1 MYGIL
6 EAVLLL
12 LQNIVLCHHGLN
24 LLRQLGLFLLR
35 GEGSSHKRLVP
46 DCGLSLAQLNG
57 VALSQFHLFR
67 SNNNYI
73 RQRRGSPFKC
83 YTTGINIRDTRH
95 SQWRIWRRG
104 A

>member
-1 MYGIL
+1 MYGVL

-12 LQNIVLCHHGLN
+12 LQKIVLCHHGLN

-35 GEGSSHKRLVP
+35 GEGSSHKRFVP
-46 DCGLSLAQLNG
+46 DCGLSLGQLNG

-67 SNNNYI
+67 SI
-73 RQRRGSPFKC
+73 IIISDSEGPIFKC
-83 YTTGINIRDTRH
+83 YTTGINIRDTRR
-95 SQWRIWRRG
+95 SQWRTWRRG